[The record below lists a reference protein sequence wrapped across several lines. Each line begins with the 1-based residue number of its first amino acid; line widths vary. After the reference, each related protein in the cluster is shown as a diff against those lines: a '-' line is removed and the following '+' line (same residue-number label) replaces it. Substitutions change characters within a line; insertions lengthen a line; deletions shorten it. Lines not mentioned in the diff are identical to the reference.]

1 MNIINRIIQ
10 VYRVRTP
17 HTSSINNG
25 STMGKAG
32 KRESGKAEKRKN
44 SGCDPSHIG
53 LAVDLRR

>member
-44 SGCDPSHIG
+44 GKTAAVTPAT
-53 LAVDLRR
+53 LA